1 MTSQHLHPANARLAL
16 ALAATLFASAVAQAS
31 EVTFSGGFTS
41 FRGPVATAT
50 GARAAS
56 VHTEIN
62 GVTVYADEALPGAQF
77 GFDRF
82 GLGLKN
88 TFSLRDG
95 AGSPIPSVEF
105 SRIFFSAAN
114 PNAVSFTPSA
124 AQDLQAGSIFSVGTF
139 SVTNGSWFGNS
150 ASENIYPDT
159 DIGFS
164 VTTHSSDPRLD
175 GFSFSDTLRFVV
187 TAPDSPSATSQ
198 QDADY
203 FYFVGHPELGTISVF
218 ESTDPQ
224 GNPQALGHTGTV
236 DLQVRIG
243 SLNPTALVN
252 ASGAAFVGDQASNVP
267 EPGTT
272 GLWLAGLAALG
283 LGVGRQRA
291 GRRG

>member
-1 MTSQHLHPANARLAL
+1 MTSQYLHTAKAHLAL
-16 ALAATLFASAVAQAS
+16 ALAAALFASPFAQAS

-41 FRGPVATAT
+41 FRGPVATAS

-88 TFSLRDG
+88 TFNLRDG
-95 AGSPIPSVEF
+95 TGSPIPSVEF

-150 ASENIYPDT
+150 AGENIFPDT

-175 GFSFSDTLRFVV
+175 GLRYSDTLRFVV
-187 TAPDSPSATSQ
+187 TSPDGANATVQ

-203 FYFVGHPELGTISVF
+203 FYFVGRPDLGTISVF
-218 ESTDPQ
+218 ESIDLQ
-224 GNPQALGHTGTV
+224 GNPVALGNFGTI
-236 DLQVRIG
+236 DLQMRIG
-243 SLNPTALVN
+243 SLIPTALTD
-252 ASGAAFVGDQASNVP
+252 ATGAAFVGDQVSNVP
-267 EPGTT
+267 EPATT
-272 GLWLAGLAALG
+272 GLWLAGLTALG
-283 LGVGRQRA
+283 LGVRRRRA
-291 GRRG
+291 ARPG